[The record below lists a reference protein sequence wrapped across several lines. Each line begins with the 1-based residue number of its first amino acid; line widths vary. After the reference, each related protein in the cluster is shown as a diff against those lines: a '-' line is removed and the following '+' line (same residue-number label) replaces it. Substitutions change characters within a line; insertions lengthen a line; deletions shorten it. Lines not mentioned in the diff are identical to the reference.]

1 MKFVLTTIFLSG
13 LYDPFSLEYASWA
26 FRLFGIPYEIMPEV
40 VDDAGDHFGTM
51 SKTVLGSE
59 IPIKCIMADQSASV
73 FGQGCFKS
81 GQLKMSLGSGS
92 FLDFNTGMDVHASMK
107 GLVPLVGWR
116 IGPDLVYLA
125 EGAYHDTSSV
135 ILWAQNMGLF
145 KTPEESGQ
153 IAAQAPD
160 TNVFFVPGFNGL
172 QAPINDPNATAGFI
186 GIQPETKPDVFLR
199 SILES
204 IAFGMK
210 QLLEIMEIES
220 PQSLTSETIMID
232 GGVSNNDFIC
242 QLISTLTGK
251 NIERN
256 TDVES
261 SAFGVAFVAGLQS
274 GIWKSK
280 DDIHQLRCATKVFYP
295 VEKEVEGRL
304 DKYKKWVEACHR
316 FKHWRT

>member
-1 MKFVLTTIFLSG
+1 MYVTLISG
-13 LYDPFSLEYASWA
+13 LYDPFSLEYAPWA

-40 VDDAGDHFGTM
+40 VDDAGDHFGTI
-51 SKTVLGSE
+51 SKTFLGAE
-59 IPIKCIMADQSASV
+59 IPIKCVMADQSASV
-73 FGQGCFKS
+73 FGLGCFKN

-92 FLDFNTGMDVHASMK
+92 FLDFNTGKDVHASMK
-107 GLVPLVGWR
+107 GLVPLVGWK

-145 KTPEESGQ
+145 KNPEDSCD

-160 TNVFFVPGFNGL
+160 TNVFFIPGFNGL

-186 GIQPETKPDVFLR
+186 GIQPETKPNVFLR
-199 SILES
+199 AILES

-220 PQSLTSETIMID
+220 PQSMTSETIMID
-232 GGVSNNDFIC
+232 GGVSNNDFIL

-256 TDVES
+256 NDVES
-261 SAFGVAFVAGLQS
+261 SAFGVAFVAGLQAS
-274 GIWKSK
+274 VWQSKS
-280 DDIHQLRCATKVFYP
+280 DIHKLRSSTKIFYP
-295 VEKEVEGRL
+295 IEKEMEGRL
-304 DKYKKWVEACHR
+304 EKYKKWVEACHR